1 MGLLLALLR
10 SFGTTSLHE
19 NRTGLGTST
28 YLCYLA
34 SSKSDIL
41 AVSSSLSIKPCPV
54 PFRISGCTSSHAQH
68 IPNFSHAE
76 RHSGHL
82 IGLHGVPRSS
92 ILTLSTRRMSTL
104 KSAIC
109 IAVLLDIKV
118 TFLPAI
124 DKSNHKLVAKAM
136 YEVRYID
143 LDDR

>member
-1 MGLLLALLR
+1 MPRGIPGRPA
-10 SFGTTSLHE
+10 
-19 NRTGLGTST
+19 
-28 YLCYLA
+28 
-34 SSKSDIL
+34 
-41 AVSSSLSIKPCPV
+41 LSIYMAST
-54 PFRISGCTSSHAQH
+54 I
-68 IPNFSHAE
+68 
-76 RHSGHL
+76 
-82 IGLHGVPRSS
+82 S
-92 ILTLSTRRMSTL
+92 ILTLSTHRMSTL